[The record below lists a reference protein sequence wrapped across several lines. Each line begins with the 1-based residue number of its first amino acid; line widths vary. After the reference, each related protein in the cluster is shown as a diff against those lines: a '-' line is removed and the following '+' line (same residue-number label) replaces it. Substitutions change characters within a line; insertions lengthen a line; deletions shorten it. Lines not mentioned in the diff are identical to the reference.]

1 MFQLKKSK
9 GVIFGATGFLGQ
21 ELSIELSKQGC
32 DLILHGKSVSK
43 LNKLSDQ
50 IQKKFN
56 VKPILIQGELN
67 NENFYKNLYKS
78 ISLRLNK
85 IDFIFNLIGK
95 FNRLSPLTHFTHL
108 EWSELMEININSHW
122 RILKE
127 LEPLLKKSTRP
138 RLIFLKNSEI
148 SKGKSFYNILS
159 ISKAAIETLAK
170 IYNDENKRL
179 KTKIKIV
186 EVPNF
191 RKGITEITQNS
202 KNVDYDLSSAI
213 DKIIKDSFR

>member
-202 KNVDYDLSSAI
+202 KNVDYDLSAAI